1 MIKFENITK
10 KYGDTEVIKGV
21 NLEIKSGEFV
31 ALIGPS
37 GCGKTTCLKMIN
49 RLIEPTSGKIYIDGQ
64 DISTLDAI
72 DLRRNIG
79 YVIQQIGLFP
89 HMTVRQNIELVPFL
103 KKWPKEKRL
112 KRVEELLRLVG
123 MAPEQF
129 MNRYPSELSGGQRQR
144 VGVARALAADP
155 DIILMDEPFSA
166 IDPIARTQLQD
177 ELYELQEKLKKT
189 IVFVTHDIDEALKLA
204 DRICIMKEGTVV
216 QFDTPEVIL
225 KNPASEFVENL
236 IGKKRIWK
244 KPELVSVK
252 DIMIT
257 NPVKALPSRTL
268 AQAVEIM
275 TESGVDSVLVVDKE
289 NRLLGIVT
297 AENIRQN
304 KDKAKKL
311 EEIYTRNLFTV
322 KPDDSVLDVLRLMSQ
337 KKIGYVPVVD
347 ENNVLKGLVTRS
359 TLVNLLGE
367 SLEK

>member
-1 MIKFENITK
+1 LIKFENITK

-21 NLEIKSGEFV
+21 SMEIKDGEFV
-31 ALIGPS
+31 VLIGPS
-37 GCGKTTCLKMIN
+37 GCGKTTSLKMIN
-49 RLIEPTSGKIYIDGQ
+49 RLIEPSSGTIYIDGQ
-64 DISTLDAI
+64 DISKMDPI
-72 DLRRNIG
+72 ELRRNIG

-89 HMTVRQNIELVPFL
+89 HMTVRQNIELVPLL

-112 KRVEELLRLVG
+112 KRVEELLNLVG
-123 MAPEQF
+123 LPPEQY
-129 MNRYPSELSGGQRQR
+129 MNRFPSELSGGQRQR
-144 VGVARALAADP
+144 VGVARALASDP

-204 DRICIMKEGTVV
+204 DRICIMRDGTVV
-216 QFDTPEVIL
+216 QFDTPEEIL

-236 IGKKRIWK
+236 IGKKRIWR

-275 TESGVDSVLVVDKE
+275 AESGVDSVLVVDGK

-297 AENIRQN
+297 AENIRKN
-304 KDKAKKL
+304 KDRAKKL
-311 EEIYTRNLFTV
+311 EEIYTRDLYTV
-322 KPDDSVLDVLRLMSQ
+322 RPEASVVEAFRLMSQ

-347 ENNVLKGLVTRS
+347 EDNVLQGLVTRS

-367 SLEK
+367 NLE